1 VTDGSRDP
9 ARPRSIDDL
18 YQATIVD
25 HDRAPRNAGALA
37 APTHQATVDN
47 PLCGDTVTLHARVED
62 GVIRDIAFE
71 ARGCALSRAAA
82 SIMTTMVRDRT
93 VGASRELAA
102 AFEHFVQAPP
112 DAAVPEPG
120 RDEPPGS
127 EQLGEL
133 RAFAGVRRFRSRR
146 VCALLGFRALL
157 RALDPA
163 T

>member
-1 VTDGSRDP
+1 MTDE
-9 ARPRSIDDL
+9 L

-37 APTHQATVDN
+37 DATHQATIDN
-47 PLCGDTVTLHARVED
+47 PLCGDTVTLHARVES

-71 ARGCALSRAAA
+71 GRGCALSRAAA
-82 SIMTTMVRDRT
+82 SIMTTMVHGRT
-93 VGASRELAA
+93 TDASRDLAA
-102 AFEHFVQAPP
+102 AFERFVQSAP
-112 DAAVPEPG
+112 DAAVPE
-120 RDEPPGS
+120 E
-127 EQLGEL
+127 LGEL

-157 RALDPA
+157 RALDPS